1 MSEKPVIVW
10 ATRGG
15 CADNDLRWDHGLPI
29 WDFGSLEREYG
40 DSDRRIPW
48 NDVFCRYLDA
58 VGSAPPSYS
67 SARIYY
73 ELFDGLQVDDL
84 ITDCW
89 LKLQVGGT
97 EAPLAGDRYR
107 ISVYGRRHI
116 NGANLVTLH
125 REYIDLPDIGS
136 VGLDESWRYWRD
148 SVVDVTD
155 VDEHAVRCV
164 VLKVE
169 SLSTADYAPANTD
182 YTLGYADQVDM
193 ADPPPW
199 GVRLLKS
206 SIWAS
211 PLRRNVTPERVVED
225 IVSPY
230 WSGDRFWCPDVSGIE
245 CDQLV
250 FESIPFTRLDALQQV
265 DSLLDWDYEATK
277 TRFTYRK
284 PTTLGAARDDEL
296 YPVSLADPRFGT
308 TITMAMDEC
317 FNGVRIAYSNK
328 NDRPK
333 ELIRWT
339 ESETLGDTKRA
350 KVEEMPDA
358 IRSKKQA
365 GHAADLFLA
374 SHKEPPIAGAPTFV
388 QSATVASGED
398 RDCLLMKPGELVIV
412 NDAPRTYRR
421 QEREISRVTLRPL
434 EHKADVELGAR
445 SRRFEKWLARLDT
458 KRSKE

>member
-1 MSEKPVIVW
+1 MIEVKP
-10 ATRGG
+10 TRYPPEFCGPGG
-15 CADNDLRWDHGLPI
+15 ALSFDRVARHYDALLRAEGPLDAFDGKWLA
-29 WDFGSLEREYG
+29 
-40 DSDRRIPW
+40 
-48 NDVFCRYLDA
+48 YLDA
-58 VGSAPPSYS
+58 CGSDPPAYS

-73 ELFDGLQVDDL
+73 ALFDGLLTDDR
-84 ITDCW
+84 ITDAV
-89 LKLQVGGT
+89 LKVQIGGT
-97 EAPLAGDRYR
+97 EAALAGTRYR
-107 ISVYGRRHI
+107 MSIYARKHI
-116 NGANLVTLH
+116 DGDNLALLD
-125 REYIDLPDIGS
+125 RQYIDLPDIGS
-136 VGLDESWRYWRD
+136 VGLDEAWRYWRID
-148 SVVDVTD
+148 TIDAANID
-155 VDEHAVRCV
+155 VDPVSCV

-169 SLSTADYAPANTD
+169 QLSTETYVEQNEDYVP
-182 YTLGYADQVDM
+182 GGADQYRL
-193 ADPPPW
+193 ADPPQW
-199 GVRLLKS
+199 GVRLLEA
-206 SIWAS
+206 SIYAS
-211 PLRRNVTPERVVED
+211 PLRRNVTPEAVVEH

-230 WSGDRFWCPDVSGIE
+230 WSGDRFWCPDTSGVE

-265 DSLLDWDYEATK
+265 DTLVDWDYEATK
-277 TRFTYRK
+277 DRFTYRK

-308 TITMAMDEC
+308 SITMAVDEC
-317 FNGVRIAYSNK
+317 FNGVRIKYSNV

-339 ESETLGDTKRA
+339 ESETLGDTQRA

-358 IRSKKQA
+358 IRSKKNA
-365 GHAADLFLA
+365 EHAADLFLA

-434 EHKADVELGAR
+434 EHKADVELGAK
-445 SRRFEKWLARLDT
+445 SRRFDKWLARLDT

>member
-1 MSEKPVIVW
+1 M
-10 ATRGG
+10 A
-15 CADNDLRWDHGLPI
+15 
-29 WDFGSLEREYG
+29 
-40 DSDRRIPW
+40 
-48 NDVFCRYLDA
+48 
-58 VGSAPPSYS
+58 AP
-67 SARIYY
+67 SARCYV
-73 ELFDGLQVDDL
+73 ELFDGLASDDR
-84 ITDCW
+84 ITDAL
-89 LKLQVGGT
+89 LKVEVGGY
-97 EAPLAGDRYR
+97 AAYSMGGSYDL
-107 ISVYGRRHI
+107 VVLGRSRL
-116 NGANLVTLH
+116 NGADLVTLH
-125 REYIDLPDIGS
+125 TEPISLSVEPTEGVRSSYWRTVTIDLEDI
-136 VGLDESWRYWRD
+136 DAD
-148 SVVDVTD
+148 
-155 VDEHAVRCV
+155 AVRCIV
-164 VLKVE
+164 MKLRGEGTYYGPEPTREREDQTELSDIPAWGFKLKE
-169 SLSTADYAPANTD
+169 ST
-182 YTLGYADQVDM
+182 
-193 ADPPPW
+193 
-199 GVRLLKS
+199 
-206 SIWAS
+206 IWAS
-211 PLRRNVTPERVVED
+211 SLRRNVTPERVVED

-230 WSGDRFWCPDVSGIE
+230 WKGDRFWCPDVSGVE

-328 NDRPK
+328 NERPK

-339 ESETLGDTKRA
+339 ESETLGDTQRA
-350 KVEEMPDA
+350 KVQEMPDQ

-434 EHKADVELGAR
+434 EHKADVELGAK